1 MPTYNNNIPQPGDFP
16 SQSQSQI
23 LQNFQQLDTAWAVN
37 HVDFN
42 TADQGK
48 HAKVTFPIQSPAP
61 AFLVGEIGLFNQ
73 NAYPTSVPD
82 LWLTR
87 GTGSAFPMTGY
98 SIDVSGQSG
107 WTYYPSGVLYAWG
120 QVQVVAA
127 TPITITYISAD
138 TSGGA
143 GVNFPGFTI
152 MGNPQITF
160 VGTSL
165 STTRISGYTNLEFTV
180 VSLSS
185 GTILW
190 HAIGI

>member
-1 MPTYNNNIPQPGDFP
+1 MI
-16 SQSQSQI
+16 
-23 LQNFQQLDTAWAVN
+23 
-37 HVDFN
+37 
-42 TADQGK
+42 K
-48 HAKVTFPIQSPAP
+48 HAQRNLKLKVVVVSTHSF
-61 AFLVGEIGLFNQ
+61 
-73 NAYPTSVPD
+73 D
-82 LWLTR
+82 LMWLNIDLPSTCPSLT
-87 GTGSAFPMTGY
+87 GTAFPMTGY

-160 VGTSL
+160 VGTTL